1 MADLTIKEI
10 EEVLDKKLDQKLEP
24 IKKTLDEH
32 SKKLN
37 EHDGQFRSI
46 KKTLDEHSQRLES
59 IFPDM
64 VDVQKKTD
72 ILPDIYDIVK
82 GTKEK
87 VDDHEERLGVLEH
100 AA

>member
-1 MADLTIKEI
+1 MADLTIKQI
-10 EEVLDKKLDQKLEP
+10 EEVLDRKLDQKLEP

-32 SKKLN
+32 S
-37 EHDGQFRSI
+37 
-46 KKTLDEHSQRLES
+46 QRLES
-59 IFPDM
+59 LFLDM

-72 ILPDIYDIVK
+72 ILPDIHDIVS

-87 VDDHEERLGVLEH
+87 VDNHEERLEVLEN